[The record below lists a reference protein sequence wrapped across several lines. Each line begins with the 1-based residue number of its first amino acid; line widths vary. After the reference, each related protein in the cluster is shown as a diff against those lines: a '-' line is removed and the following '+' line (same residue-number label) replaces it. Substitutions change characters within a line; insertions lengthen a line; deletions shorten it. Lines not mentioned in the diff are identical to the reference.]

1 MDNAVRL
8 EGLVRDYK
16 HKVFRLAFSILGDEG
31 AAEDAAQE
39 VFVKV
44 WRGLPDYR
52 GECAIATWIYAIT
65 RNTCLTMKRREAG
78 RARQMETPASVAHG
92 GEALEVRQAIDLLP
106 DEYRHVL
113 RLFYFEDRSYEET
126 AAMLGVPLGTLKT
139 RLHRA
144 RKELARVWREPAAA
158 GGGRT

>member
-1 MDNAVRL
+1 MDSAASL

-65 RNTCLTMKRREAG
+65 RNTCLTMKRREAAHD
-78 RARQMETPASVAHG
+78 RRLPEASGVVRVT
-92 GEALEVRQAIDLLP
+92 EALEVREALGVLP
-106 DEYRHVL
+106 DEYRCAL
-113 RLFYFEDRSYEET
+113 RLFYLEDRSYEE
-126 AAMLGVPLGTLKT
+126 AARMLGLPLGTFKT

-144 RKELARVWREPAAA
+144 RKELARLWHQPATA
-158 GGGRT
+158 GGNRT